1 MDGILDLDGFD
12 ASLAED
18 LMFLT
23 PFTAN
28 ATDEATQKFVA
39 DYKEAFGDTP
49 IQFAADAY
57 DAVYAVKAAAEKE
70 DVKADMDVADICA
83 ALEKGMTEITLE
95 GVTGDEITW
104 TEDGEPNKAPKAV
117 EIKDGAY
124 AAME

>member
-1 MDGILDLDGFD
+1 MDARVGGHG
-12 ASLAED
+12 AAARGRYSAVLAERQRSAHGGYPD
-18 LMFLT
+18 PAGGCCLAAAAHHEQT
-23 PFTAN
+23 
-28 ATDEATQKFVA
+28 
-39 DYKEAFGDTP
+39 G
-49 IQFAADAY
+49 AADAY

>member
-1 MDGILDLDGFD
+1 
-12 ASLAED
+12 
-18 LMFLT
+18 
-23 PFTAN
+23 
-28 ATDEATQKFVA
+28 
-39 DYKEAFGDTP
+39 
-49 IQFAADAY
+49 
-57 DAVYAVKAAAEKE
+57 
-70 DVKADMDVADICA
+70 MDVADICA